1 MNRRPFGN
9 NAAATIAGVL
19 TALGL
24 IFAGLAPAQAASYI
38 RIGGSGS
45 SWAGNA
51 LQDWVS
57 RVGAQ
62 GVTVDYENKGS
73 STGRKEFADKMKQF
87 AVSEIPYTGDTADP
101 RDNSRPPFKYA
112 MLPVVAGGTAF
123 MYNLKVGPNR
133 LTTLKLSQQAIA
145 KIFTGQLQK
154 WNDPLI
160 RADNPGIPLPDA
172 RVNVVVRSD
181 GSGATAQFTLWLLR
195 QFPADYAK
203 LCAKTGCDP
212 KSATSFFPIGNGQ
225 LQNFVAQNGS
235 QGVTT
240 YTANNQYTIN
250 YDEYSYAKGI
260 GFPAAEVK
268 NAAGFYTLPT
278 DYAVAVAL
286 TQAKINMDTRS
297 LNYLSQDLS
306 NVYGYRD
313 PRSYPMSAY
322 SYMIVPTEN
331 TEALNNAQGATLG
344 YFANYALCEGQRP
357 MGQLGYSP
365 LPMNL
370 VLAAMDQIRKV
381 PGVDKETLAKMN
393 QTKASVS
400 SGGTPACNNP
410 TFKPGDSPA
419 MNQLVRSAPFDPAC
433 DAACQAPWTGIRA
446 SENQG
451 PGTTGSNKGGGT
463 GTTATAAKPGSAAGA
478 PAGTT
483 AGAAPG
489 TTAAGGTTAPVGG
502 EAATVAG
509 QQNAAG
515 AAAACDPDTGVCGA
529 AAVQAGSAVAGAGAT
544 GTAGQPL
551 TPVSTNLA
559 ASNGWG
565 QAQTML
571 VVVGLLVLL
580 LVLAPPLAAR
590 LLAQRAAAKRGSG
603 T

>member
-1 MNRRPFGN
+1 MIRRPKHDSGRRRE
-9 NAAATIAGVL
+9 ALTMVAGIL

-101 RDNSRPPFKYA
+101 RDNSRPSFKYA

-133 LTTLKLSQQAIA
+133 LTSLKLSQTAIA
-145 KIFTGQLQK
+145 KIFTGQIQK
-154 WNDPLI
+154 WNDPVI
-160 RADNPGIPLPDA
+160 RADNPGVPLPDA
-172 RVNVVVRSD
+172 TVNVVVRSD

-195 QFPADYAK
+195 QFPSDYAK

-225 LQNFVAQNGS
+225 LRNFVAQNGS

-240 YTANNQYTIN
+240 YTANNLYTIN
-250 YDEYSYAKGI
+250 YDEYSYARGI
-260 GFPAAEVK
+260 GFPVAQVK
-268 NAAGFYTLPT
+268 NSAGFYTVPSES
-278 DYAVAVAL
+278 AVAVAL
-286 TQAKINMDTRS
+286 TQAKINMDAKS

-306 NVYGYRD
+306 KVYGYRD

-322 SYMIVPTEN
+322 SYMIVPTE
-331 TEALNNAQGATLG
+331 TTTALNYAQGATLG
-344 YFANYALCEGQRP
+344 FFANYALCEGQRP
-357 MGQLGYSP
+357 MGELGYSP

-370 VLAAMDQIRKV
+370 VLAAMDQLRKV
-381 PGVDKETLAKMN
+381 PGVDKETLAKMDATRN
-393 QTKASVS
+393 SVR
-400 SGGTPACNNP
+400 SGTAPACNNP

-419 MNQLVRSAPFDPAC
+419 MNQLVRTAPFDPGC
-433 DAACQAPWTGIRA
+433 NAACQAPWTGA
-446 SENQG
+446 SAAENQG
-451 PGTTGSNKGGGT
+451 PGSTGSNKGGPASAAS
-463 GTTATAAKPGSAAGA
+463 ATAGSASAAG
-478 PAGTT
+478 P
-483 AGAAPG
+483 
-489 TTAAGGTTAPVGG
+489 
-502 EAATVAG
+502 
-509 QQNAAG
+509 AAG
-515 AAAACDPDTGVCGA
+515 AGGQTGKDAAAAPEAAAAAAGSSGAGACDADTGVCGS
-529 AAVQAGSAVAGAGAT
+529 AAVQVQGAS
-544 GTAGQPL
+544 GQAL
-551 TPVSTNLA
+551 SPVSTTLEGR
-559 ASNGWG
+559 NGWG

-571 VVVGLLVLL
+571 VVAGVLLLL
-580 LVLAPPLAAR
+580 LVLAPPFAAR
-590 LLAQRAAAKRGSG
+590 VVGRRPKGSSSG
-603 T
+603 SES

>member
-1 MNRRPFGN
+1 MNRRPTRT
-9 NAAATIAGVL
+9 NAPATIAGVL
-19 TALGL
+19 IALGL
-24 IFAGLAPAQAASYI
+24 IFAGLAPAHAASYL

-57 RVGAQ
+57 RVGSQ

-101 RDNSRPPFKYA
+101 RDNSLPPFKYA

-123 MYNLKVGPNR
+123 MYNLKTGTNR

-154 WNDPLI
+154 WNDPII
-160 RADNPGIPLPDA
+160 RADNPGVPLPDA

-203 LCAKTGCDP
+203 LCQKTGCDP
-212 KSATSFFPIGNGQ
+212 RRATSFFPIGNGQ

-260 GFPAAEVK
+260 DFPAAQVK

-278 DYAVAVAL
+278 EHAVAVAL
-286 TQAKINMDTRS
+286 TQAKINLDS
-297 LNYLSQDLS
+297 KSANYLSQDLS
-306 NVYGYRD
+306 KVYGYQD

-322 SYMIVPTEN
+322 SYMIVPTQA
-331 TEALNNAQGATLG
+331 TEALNSAQGATLG
-344 YFANYALCEGQRP
+344 FFANYALCEGQRP

-370 VLAAMDQIRKV
+370 VLAAMDQIQKI
-381 PGVDKETLAKMN
+381 PGVDTSTLDKIN
-393 QTKASVS
+393 QTRASVR

-410 TFKPGDSPA
+410 TFRPGDSPA

-433 DAACQAPWTGIRA
+433 NAACQAAWTGA
-446 SENQG
+446 TVAENQG
-451 PGTTGSNKGGGT
+451 PGSTGSNTGKGG
-463 GTTATAAKPGSAAGA
+463 AKAAAAGAQAAVAGPAAGAGA
-478 PAGTT
+478 PAAAAAPAASGGSTT
-483 AGAAPG
+483 AGS
-489 TTAAGGTTAPVGG
+489 
-502 EAATVAG
+502 
-509 QQNAAG
+509 
-515 AAAACDPDTGVCGA
+515 AAAACDADTGVCGSP
-529 AAVQAGSAVAGAGAT
+529 QAQGAT
-544 GTAGQPL
+544 AGNPGQAL

-559 ASNGWG
+559 ATNGWG
-565 QAQTML
+565 QPQTLLVVIGLLML
-571 VVVGLLVLL
+571 V
-580 LVLAPPLAAR
+580 LVLAPPLVAY
-590 LLAQRAAAKRGSG
+590 LLGQRSAVKQGSK

>member
-1 MNRRPFGN
+1 MNRRQTRRSFS
-9 NAAATIAGVL
+9 ATLIGVVI
-19 TALGL
+19 ALGL
-24 IFAGLAPAQAASYI
+24 IFAGLVPAHADSYI

-57 RVGAQ
+57 RVGSQ

-101 RDNSRPPFKYA
+101 RDNSLPSFKYA

-123 MYNLKVGPNR
+123 MYNLKTGANR

-154 WNDPLI
+154 WNDPII
-160 RADNPGIPLPDA
+160 RADNPGVPLPDA

-203 LCAKTGCDP
+203 LCEKTGCDP
-212 KSATSFFPIGNGQ
+212 KRATSFFPIGNGQ

-260 GFPAAEVK
+260 DFPVAQVK

-278 DYAVAVAL
+278 EHAVAVAL
-286 TQAKINMDTRS
+286 TQARINLDS
-297 LNYLSQDLS
+297 KSANYLSQDLS
-306 NVYGYRD
+306 KVYGYKD

-322 SYMIVPTEN
+322 SYMIVPTQT
-331 TEALNNAQGATLG
+331 TEALNAAQGATLG
-344 YFANYALCEGQRP
+344 FFANYALCEGQRP

-370 VLAAMDQIRKV
+370 VLAAMDQIQKI
-381 PGVDKETLAKMN
+381 PGVDKATLDKMN
-393 QTKASVS
+393 QTRASVRNGS
-400 SGGTPACNNP
+400 APACNNP

-433 DAACQAPWTGIRA
+433 NAACQAPWTGA
-446 SENQG
+446 AVAENQG
-451 PGTTGSNKGGGT
+451 PGSTGSNTSNKGST
-463 GTTATAAKPGSAAGA
+463 SEAGA
-478 PAGTT
+478 PAAPAAAGNGS
-483 AGAAPG
+483 GAAGP
-489 TTAAGGTTAPVGG
+489 AAAS
-502 EAATVAG
+502 AG
-509 QQNAAG
+509 NVPADG
-515 AAAACDPDTGVCGA
+515 AAAAAVCDADTGVCGVPQAQGAMA
-529 AAVQAGSAVAGAGAT
+529 ANP
-544 GTAGQPL
+544 GQML
-551 TPVSTNLA
+551 TPVSTNLDG
-559 ASNGWG
+559 SNGWG
-565 QAQTML
+565 GQQTL
-571 VVVGLLVLL
+571 IAVIGLLMLL
-580 LVLAPPLAAR
+580 LILAPPFVAH
-590 LLAQRAAAKRGSG
+590 LLGQRPAPKQATKP
-603 T
+603 

>member
-1 MNRRPFGN
+1 MNRRQTRRSVP
-9 NAAATIAGVL
+9 ATIAGVVI
-19 TALGL
+19 ALGL
-24 IFAGLAPAQAASYI
+24 IFAGLVPAHADSYI

-57 RVGAQ
+57 RVGSQ

-101 RDNSRPPFKYA
+101 RDNSLPSFKYA

-123 MYNLKVGPNR
+123 MYNLKTGANR

-154 WNDPLI
+154 WNDPII
-160 RADNPGIPLPDA
+160 RAENPGVPLPDA

-203 LCAKTGCDP
+203 LCQKTGCDP
-212 KSATSFFPIGNGQ
+212 KRATSFFPIGNGQ

-260 GFPAAEVK
+260 DFPVAQVK

-278 DYAVAVAL
+278 EHAVAVAL
-286 TQAKINMDTRS
+286 TQAKINLDS
-297 LNYLSQDLS
+297 KSANYLSQDLS
-306 NVYGYRD
+306 RVYGYRD

-322 SYMIVPTEN
+322 SYMIVPTQT
-331 TEALNNAQGATLG
+331 TEALNTAQGATLG
-344 YFANYALCEGQRP
+344 FFANFALCEGQRP

-370 VLAAMDQIRKV
+370 VLAAMDQIQKI
-381 PGVDKETLAKMN
+381 PGVDKATLDKMN
-393 QTKASVS
+393 QTRTSVRNGS
-400 SGGTPACNNP
+400 APACNNP

-433 DAACQAPWTGIRA
+433 NAACQAPWTGA
-446 SENQG
+446 TVAENQG
-451 PGTTGSNKGGGT
+451 PGSTGSNTSNKGAKSPAGANNAPAAAAAT
-463 GTTATAAKPGSAAGA
+463 GTSAAA
-478 PAGTT
+478 PA
-483 AGAAPG
+483 A
-489 TTAAGGTTAPVGG
+489 AAGGNVTGG
-502 EAATVAG
+502 G
-509 QQNAAG
+509 AG
-515 AAAACDPDTGVCGA
+515 AAAACDADTGVCGA
-529 AAVQAGSAVAGAGAT
+529 AQAQGAAVANP
-544 GTAGQPL
+544 GQML

-565 QAQTML
+565 VQQTL
-571 VVVGLLVLL
+571 LAVIGLLMLL
-580 LVLAPPLAAR
+580 LILAPPLAAH
-590 LLAQRAAAKRGSG
+590 LLAKRSAAKQGSKP
-603 T
+603 

>member
-1 MNRRPFGN
+1 VL
-9 NAAATIAGVL
+9 IALV
-19 TALGL
+19 L

-57 RVGAQ
+57 RVGSQ

-87 AVSEIPYTGDTADP
+87 TVSEIPYTGDTADP
-101 RDNSRPPFKYA
+101 RDNSLPPFKYA

-123 MYNLKVGPNR
+123 MYNLKTGPNR
-133 LTTLKLSQQAIA
+133 LTSLKLSQEAIA
-145 KIFTGQLQK
+145 KIFTGQVQK
-154 WNDPLI
+154 WNEPII
-160 RADNPGIPLPDA
+160 RADNPGVPLPDA

-195 QFPADYAK
+195 QFPQEYAK
-203 LCAKTGCDP
+203 LCQRTGCDP
-212 KSATSFFPIGNGQ
+212 KTATSFFPIGNGQ

-250 YDEYSYAKGI
+250 YDEYSYSKGI
-260 GFPAAEVK
+260 DFPAAQVK

-278 DYAVAVAL
+278 ESAVAVAL
-286 TQAKINMDTRS
+286 TQAKINMDS
-297 LNYLSQDLS
+297 KSANYLSQDLS
-306 NVYGYRD
+306 RVYGYRD

-370 VLAAMDQIRKV
+370 VLAAMDQIQKI
-381 PGVDKETLAKMN
+381 PGVDKSTTDNMN
-393 QTKASVS
+393 QTKASVK

-419 MNQLVRSAPFDPAC
+419 MNQLVRSAPFDPRCYAS
-433 DAACQAPWTGIRA
+433 CQAPWSGA
-446 SENQG
+446 NAAENQG
-451 PGTTGSNKGGGT
+451 PGSTGSNT
-463 GTTATAAKPGSAAGA
+463 GNAGAEGAPAAAVPAAGPAAAPAVAAAGPAGA
-478 PAGTT
+478 PATST
-483 AGAAPG
+483 AG
-489 TTAAGGTTAPVGG
+489 TAAV
-502 EAATVAG
+502 
-509 QQNAAG
+509 
-515 AAAACDPDTGVCGA
+515 CDPDTGAC
-529 AAVQAGSAVAGAGAT
+529 
-544 GTAGQPL
+544 GTAQAQETAVGPAL
-551 TPVSTNLA
+551 APVSTNLA
-559 ASNGWG
+559 SNNGWG
-565 QAQTML
+565 QPQTLL
-571 VVVGLLVLL
+571 VVIGLLMLI
-580 LVLAPPLAAR
+580 LVLAPPLVAHM
-590 LLAQRAAAKRGSG
+590 LGQRSIATPGKQGSR

>member
-1 MNRRPFGN
+1 MIRRPSRTTT
-9 NAAATIAGVL
+9 ARIAG
-19 TALGL
+19 ALIALCL

-57 RVGAQ
+57 RVGSQ

-101 RDNSRPPFKYA
+101 RDNSLPPFKYA

-123 MYNLKVGPNR
+123 MYNLKTGPNR
-133 LTTLKLSQQAIA
+133 LTSLKLSQQAIA
-145 KIFTGQLQK
+145 KIFTGQVQK
-154 WNDPLI
+154 WNEPII
-160 RADNPGIPLPDA
+160 RADNPGVPLPDA

-203 LCAKTGCDP
+203 LCQKTGCDP
-212 KSATSFFPIGNGQ
+212 TSATSFFPIGNGQ

-260 GFPAAEVK
+260 DFPAAQVK
-268 NAAGFYTLPT
+268 NASGFYTLPT
-278 DYAVAVAL
+278 ESAVAVAL
-286 TQAKINMDTRS
+286 TQANINLDS
-297 LNYLSQDLS
+297 KSANYLSQDLS
-306 NVYGYRD
+306 RVYGYRD

-322 SYMIVPTEN
+322 SYMIVPTQN
-331 TEALNNAQGATLG
+331 TAALNNAQGATLG

-370 VLAAMDQIRKV
+370 VLAAMDQIQKI
-381 PGVDKETLAKMN
+381 PGVDKSTMDKMN
-393 QTKASVS
+393 QTKASVKN
-400 SGGTPACNNP
+400 GGTPACNNP

-419 MNQLVRSAPFDPAC
+419 MNQLVRTAPFDPAC
-433 DAACQAPWTGIRA
+433 DASCQAPWSGTNA
-446 SENQG
+446 AENQG
-451 PGTTGSNKGGGT
+451 PGGTGSNTGNGGGKA
-463 GTTATAAKPGSAAGA
+463 GPAVAGHASGIAPAGAGGSAAAAGAAGA
-478 PAGTT
+478 PA
-483 AGAAPG
+483 
-489 TTAAGGTTAPVGG
+489 V
-502 EAATVAG
+502 
-509 QQNAAG
+509 
-515 AAAACDPDTGVCGA
+515 AAAASAGKSTAYTAAATCDPDTGAC
-529 AAVQAGSAVAGAGAT
+529 
-544 GTAGQPL
+544 GTAQAQGTAAGQVL
-551 TPVSTNLA
+551 APVSTNLA
-559 ASNGWG
+559 ANNGWG
-565 QAQTML
+565 QSQTLLVVIGLLML
-571 VVVGLLVLL
+571 VLI
-580 LVLAPPLAAR
+580 LAPPLVAHM
-590 LLAQRAAAKRGSG
+590 LGQRPSAKAGKQGSA